1 MQKDEF
7 ATSLI
12 GKEQGRLATEI
23 RGEQG

>member
-12 GKEQGRLATEI
+12 SKEQGRLATEI